1 MTHRPISQVIAER
14 KFVAVT
20 THSTVREVA
29 RLMKK
34 NHTCAVL
41 VIDRREDLVGICTER
56 DVVLNVVA
64 TRRDPDHVK
73 VTEIMTRDPQSISV
87 TKPFGHAL
95 HMMYEGGFHHLP
107 VVDAHHHPVG
117 ILSARDA
124 LAVDAVEF
132 EHELIQREEIAVI
145 L

>member
-1 MTHRPISQVIAER
+1 MTHRPISQVIADR
-14 KFVAVT
+14 KFVSVT
-20 THSTVREVA
+20 TASNVREVA

-34 NHTCAVL
+34 HHTCAVL

-64 TRRDPDHVK
+64 ACRDPARVK
-73 VTEIMTRDPQSISV
+73 VTDIMTRDPQSISAS
-87 TKPFGHAL
+87 KPFGHAL
-95 HMMYEGGFHHLP
+95 HMMYEGGFHHVP